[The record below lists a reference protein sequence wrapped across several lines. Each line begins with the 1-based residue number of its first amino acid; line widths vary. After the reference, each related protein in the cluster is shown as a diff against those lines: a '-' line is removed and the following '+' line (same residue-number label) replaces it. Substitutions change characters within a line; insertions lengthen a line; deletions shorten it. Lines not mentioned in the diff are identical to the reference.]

1 MNKYFGK
8 VVDDKIIF
16 NREAFF
22 KLTEEIKE
30 DGIKLGKKEAQAEIA
45 RLREALKFYANCGID
60 HEPEKHIYNY
70 GNTAREALKGGE

>member
-30 DGIKLGKKEAQAEIA
+30 DGIELGKKEAQAENA
-45 RLREALKFYANCGID
+45 RYRAALEHYALLT
-60 HEPEKHIYNY
+60 EPYCSMNLVAL
-70 GNTAREALKGGE
+70 NALKGGE